1 MQVFH
6 KGIEWSK
13 KDGILDMIIVLIS
26 VIVVAILVYLGIVAY
41 QRYLLKQVD
50 ELLNRKADISESPI
64 RQKLMEVSS
73 MNLTGSSAVG
83 LDNIR
88 NDYQEIIDHRLPEVE
103 DIANHSRQNIN
114 DMKIFEARKD
124 ITTVSETLDAIEE
137 ETKRLNDQ
145 LDNIQR
151 IDQEQRDA
159 VKVLRMKYQEIGKQ
173 LLDQNLSLGP
183 SIDLLEEKLS
193 RLNDDFDTF
202 NQTVDAGDHEKA
214 EGQLKKLKASTS
226 EIEAEIKAIPS
237 LYDEL
242 TNLFPS
248 QIEEVRDGYDQLINH
263 NYAFENDTVKDEIKA
278 IKAKINDN
286 LETLSNLRLDAV
298 RANNKAIEI
307 RIDELYDIL
316 QTEIDARKSVEHN
329 FSVITRFL
337 DHAEKQNKVL
347 LSEIARLDQSYV
359 LNDDQLNLGQV
370 LEGQLNDIR
379 NEHDRDTERIT
390 NQPVVY
396 SEIVERLKE
405 ENEQLTEIEDR
416 QAALNSELQ
425 EMVDSE
431 KDARTRLQQYDNE
444 IHNIKR
450 HVETLNLPGIPEG
463 YMDYFFVVSD
473 EIEKVGSDMNQV
485 RINMGMI
492 NRELDMVSTDI
503 QTLIKKTSDLTDD
516 AAISEAAIQYA
527 NRYRHTDE
535 EVAAASQQAQKLFDK
550 DHRYN
555 ESLSVISKALDK
567 VEPGAIENITE
578 NYYQQKKTEY

>member
-1 MQVFH
+1 
-6 KGIEWSK
+6 
-13 KDGILDMIIVLIS
+13 MIIVLIS

-64 RQKLMEVSS
+64 RLKLMEVSS

-124 ITTVSETLDAIEE
+124 ISTVSETLDAIEE

-214 EGQLKKLKASTS
+214 EGQLKKLKASTT
-226 EIEAEIKAIPS
+226 EIEAEIKAIPA

-286 LETLSNLRLDAV
+286 LETLGNLRLDAV

-329 FSVITRFL
+329 FNVITRFL

-359 LNDDQLNLGQV
+359 LSDDQLNLGQV

>member
-1 MQVFH
+1 
-6 KGIEWSK
+6 
-13 KDGILDMIIVLIS
+13 MIIVLIS

-124 ITTVSETLDAIEE
+124 ISTVSETLDAIEE

-159 VKVLRMKYQEIGKQ
+159 IKVLRMKYQEIGKQ

-214 EGQLKKLKASTS
+214 EGQLKKLKATTT
-226 EIEAEIKAIPS
+226 EIEAEIKAIPA

-286 LETLSNLRLDAV
+286 LETLGNLRLDAV

-329 FSVITRFL
+329 FNVITRFL

-359 LNDDQLNLGQV
+359 LSDDQLNLGQV

>member
-1 MQVFH
+1 
-6 KGIEWSK
+6 
-13 KDGILDMIIVLIS
+13 MIIVLIS

-329 FSVITRFL
+329 FNVITRFL

-425 EMVDSE
+425 GMVDSE

>member
-1 MQVFH
+1 M
-6 KGIEWSK
+6 
-13 KDGILDMIIVLIS
+13 IS

-329 FSVITRFL
+329 FNVITRFL

>member
-1 MQVFH
+1 
-6 KGIEWSK
+6 
-13 KDGILDMIIVLIS
+13 MIIVLIS

-329 FSVITRFL
+329 FNVITRFL

-473 EIEKVGSDMNQV
+473 EIEKVDSDMNQV

>member
-1 MQVFH
+1 
-6 KGIEWSK
+6 
-13 KDGILDMIIVLIS
+13 MIIVLIS

-193 RLNDDFDTF
+193 RLNDNFDTF

-329 FSVITRFL
+329 FNVITRFL

>member
-329 FSVITRFL
+329 FNVITRFL

>member
-1 MQVFH
+1 
-6 KGIEWSK
+6 
-13 KDGILDMIIVLIS
+13 MIIVLIS

-114 DMKIFEARKD
+114 DMKIFEARKG

-329 FSVITRFL
+329 FNVITRFL

>member
-1 MQVFH
+1 
-6 KGIEWSK
+6 
-13 KDGILDMIIVLIS
+13 MIIVLIS

>member
-1 MQVFH
+1 
-6 KGIEWSK
+6 
-13 KDGILDMIIVLIS
+13 MIIVLIS

-307 RIDELYDIL
+307 RIDELYGIL

-329 FSVITRFL
+329 FNVITRFL

>member
-1 MQVFH
+1 
-6 KGIEWSK
+6 
-13 KDGILDMIIVLIS
+13 MIIVLIS

-329 FSVITRFL
+329 FNVITRFL

-473 EIEKVGSDMNQV
+473 EIKKVGSDMNQV

>member
-1 MQVFH
+1 
-6 KGIEWSK
+6 
-13 KDGILDMIIVLIS
+13 MIIVLIS

-226 EIEAEIKAIPS
+226 EIETEIKAIPS

-329 FSVITRFL
+329 FNVITRFL

-550 DHRYN
+550 DHHYN

>member
-1 MQVFH
+1 
-6 KGIEWSK
+6 
-13 KDGILDMIIVLIS
+13 MIIVLIS

-73 MNLTGSSAVG
+73 MKLTGSSAVG

-329 FSVITRFL
+329 FNVITRFL

>member
-1 MQVFH
+1 
-6 KGIEWSK
+6 
-13 KDGILDMIIVLIS
+13 MIIVLIS

-50 ELLNRKADISESPI
+50 ELLNRKTDISESPI

-329 FSVITRFL
+329 FNVITRFL

>member
-1 MQVFH
+1 
-6 KGIEWSK
+6 
-13 KDGILDMIIVLIS
+13 MIIVLIS

-263 NYAFENDTVKDEIKA
+263 NYAFENDTVKNEIKA

-329 FSVITRFL
+329 FNVITRFL

>member
-1 MQVFH
+1 
-6 KGIEWSK
+6 
-13 KDGILDMIIVLIS
+13 MIIVLIS

-151 IDQEQRDA
+151 VDQEQRDA

-214 EGQLKKLKASTS
+214 EGQLKKLKASTA

-242 TNLFPS
+242 INLFPS
-248 QIEEVRDGYDQLINH
+248 QIDEIHDGYDQLINH

-286 LETLSNLRLDAV
+286 LETLGNLRLDAV

-329 FSVITRFL
+329 FNVITRFL